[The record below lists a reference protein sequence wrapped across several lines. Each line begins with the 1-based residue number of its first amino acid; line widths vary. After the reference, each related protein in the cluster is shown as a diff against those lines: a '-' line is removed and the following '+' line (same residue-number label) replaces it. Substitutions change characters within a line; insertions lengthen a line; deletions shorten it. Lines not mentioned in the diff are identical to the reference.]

1 MAAHAK
7 KVGREERG
15 GRKRAE
21 KDAKARSEGA
31 EREMEACIADGVVAH
46 K

>member
-15 GRKRAE
+15 GGKRAE
-21 KDAKARSEGA
+21 KGAKARSEGA